1 MTPHPQSVRI
11 FFHNRLQLIHNKEMK
26 IDIEIPGLTQQFIGG
41 LWQGSRNPTLVDVI
55 SPATEEVL
63 TQVAAPSIEDADLAV
78 AEARAAFDLGPWSLM
93 SIDERVAVCARLCDA
108 LEARLDDMNRAWA
121 FESGATIAHGE
132 MINSGAGVSVW
143 RNALDAAP
151 GLPWEEDRGDT
162 LLLREPIGTV
172 LGILTFNGPIVLMG
186 MKIIPALLAGCTV
199 IVKHAPE
206 SPLTSRL
213 IADAVREADFPEGV
227 ISVLAAGTE
236 VTRHLVAHNDID
248 MVALT
253 GGTAIGVD
261 VVKHTADRLARTA
274 LELGGKSPAIIA
286 DDVDVD
292 EVVATL
298 ADGASGFLGQ
308 VCVSL
313 SRILAPRSRYDE
325 IVQALAQHYAALK
338 IGDPFDPETDRGPL
352 AVVRARD
359 RAEHYVALARDQGAQ
374 VVTGG
379 RRPPGLDRGWYY
391 EPTLLTAVNNQMTVA
406 REEIFGPVTAVI
418 AYDGIEEA
426 VQIANDSPFGLAA
439 SVYTK
444 DQDLAMQVARQIRA
458 GSVAINMAGV
468 SLTQPFGG
476 YKQSGWGRE
485 CGPEGILEFT
495 QIKQVLLGGSYLDT

>member
-1 MTPHPQSVRI
+1 MSALDV
-11 FFHNRLQLIHNKEMK
+11 
-26 IDIEIPGLTQQFIGG
+26 EIPGLAQVFIGG
-41 LWQGSRNPTLVDVI
+41 SWQGSTDTHLVDVI
-55 SPATEEVL
+55 SPSTEEVL
-63 TQVAAPSIEDADLAV
+63 TRVAAPTPEDADRAV
-78 AEARAAFDLGPWSLM
+78 ASARAAFDTGSWPRM
-93 SIDERVAVCARLCDA
+93 SIDERVQICTRLCDA
-108 LEARLDDMNRAWA
+108 LEARLHDMNRAWA

-132 MINSGAGVSVW
+132 MINSGAGVAVW
-143 RNALDAAP
+143 RNALQVAAD
-151 GLPWEEDRGDT
+151 LPWEDHRGET

-213 IADAVREADFPEGV
+213 IADAVREADFPVGV
-227 ISVLAAGTE
+227 VSVLAADTA
-236 VTRHLVAHNDID
+236 VTQHLVAHHHVD

-261 VVKHTADRLARTA
+261 VVKRTADRLARTA

-286 DDVDVD
+286 EDVDVG
-292 EVVATL
+292 EVVDTL

-313 SRILAPRSRYDE
+313 SRVLAPRSRYDE
-325 IVQALAQHYAALK
+325 IVEALALRYSSLK
-338 IGDPFDPETDRGPL
+338 IGDPFDSATDRGPL
-352 AVVRARD
+352 AVERARD
-359 RAEHYVALARDQGAQ
+359 RVEHYVALALEQGAQ
-374 VVTGG
+374 IVTGG
-379 RRPPGLDRGWYY
+379 RRPPDLDRGWYY
-391 EPTLLTAVNNQMTVA
+391 QPTLLTAVNNQMTVA

-418 AYDGIEEA
+418 PYDGIDQA

-444 DQDLAMQVARQIRA
+444 DADLAMRVARQIRA

-495 QIKQVLLGGSYLDT
+495 QIKQVLLGGSYLGDL

>member
-1 MTPHPQSVRI
+1 MTK
-11 FFHNRLQLIHNKEMK
+11 L
-26 IDIEIPGLTQQFIGG
+26 DIEIPGLTQQFIGG
-41 LWQGSRNPTLVDVI
+41 TWQDNASPNMIDVI
-55 SPATEEVL
+55 SPSTEEVL
-63 TQVAAPSIEDADLAV
+63 TQVAEPTIEDANLAV
-78 AEARAAFDLGPWSLM
+78 AEARAAFDMGPWSLM
-93 SIDERVAVCARLCDA
+93 SIEERVQVCARLCDA
-108 LEARLDDMNRAWA
+108 LESRLDAMNRAWA

-132 MINSGAGVSVW
+132 MINSGAGVAVW
-143 RNALDAAP
+143 RNALEAAP
-151 GLPWEEDRGDT
+151 GLPWEDNRGDT
-162 LLLREPIGTV
+162 LLLREAIGTV
-172 LGILTFNGPIVLMG
+172 LGILTFNGPVVLMG

-227 ISVLAAGTE
+227 ISVLAADTA
-236 VTRHLVAHNDID
+236 VTQHLVAHNDID

-253 GGTAIGVD
+253 GGTAIGID
-261 VVKHTADRLARTA
+261 VVKRTADRLARTA

-286 DDVDVD
+286 DDVDVE
-292 EVVATL
+292 EVVTTL
-298 ADGASGFLGQ
+298 AEGASGFLGQ

-313 SRILAPRSRYDE
+313 SRILAPRTRYDE
-325 IVQALAQHYAALK
+325 IVEALAHYYSSLK
-338 IGDPFDPETDRGPL
+338 LGDPFDPTTDRGPL
-352 AVVRARD
+352 AVERARD
-359 RAEHYVALARDQGAQ
+359 RVEHYVALAKDQGAE

-379 RRPPGLDRGWYY
+379 RRPPDLDRGWYY

-418 AYDGIEEA
+418 PYDGIDEA

-444 DQDLAMQVARQIRA
+444 DNELAMNIARQIRA

-495 QIKQVLLGGSYLDT
+495 QIKQVLLGGSYLDN

>member
-1 MTPHPQSVRI
+1 MSA
-11 FFHNRLQLIHNKEMK
+11 L
-26 IDIEIPGLTQQFIGG
+26 DIEIPGLRHQFIAGT
-41 LWQGSRNPTLVDVI
+41 WQGSAKPDMIDVI
-55 SPATEEVL
+55 SPSTEEVL
-63 TQVAAPSIEDADLAV
+63 TQVASPTIEDADLAV
-78 AEARAAFDLGPWSLM
+78 AEARAAFDMGPWSLL
-93 SIDERVAVCARLCDA
+93 SVQERIDVCGRLCDA
-108 LEARLDDMNRAWA
+108 LEARLDDLNRAWA

-132 MINSGAGVSVW
+132 MINSGAAVAVW
-143 RNALDAAP
+143 RNALAVAAD
-151 GLPWEEDRGDT
+151 LPWEEQRGDT
-162 LLLREPIGTV
+162 LLFREPIGTV
-172 LGILTFNGPIVLMG
+172 LGILTFNGPVVLMG

-213 IADAVREADFPEGV
+213 IAEAIRAADFPDGV
-227 ISVLAAGTE
+227 LSVLAADTA
-236 VTRHLVAHNDID
+236 VTRHLVAHRDID

-253 GGTAIGVD
+253 GGTAIGVE
-261 VVKHTADRLARTA
+261 VVKSTADRLARTA
-274 LELGGKSPAIIA
+274 LELGGKSPAIIT

-292 EVVATL
+292 EVLATL
-298 ADGASGFLGQ
+298 AEGASGFLGQ

-325 IVQALAQHYAALK
+325 IVAALAAYYSSLRV
-338 IGDPFDPETDRGPL
+338 GDPFDPSTDRGPL
-352 AVVRARD
+352 AVQRARD
-359 RAEHYVALARDQGAQ
+359 RVERYVALAREQGAC

-379 RRPPGLDRGWYY
+379 RRPPALTRGWYY
-391 EPTLLTAVNNQMTVA
+391 EPTLLTAVSNEMTVA

-418 AYDGIEEA
+418 PYDGIDEA

-439 SVYTK
+439 SVYSK
-444 DQDLAMQVARQIRA
+444 DQERAMHIARQIRA

-495 QIKQVLLGGSYLDT
+495 QIKQVLLGGSYLNS